1 MIKIKDEC
9 CEIIKNIQIAD
20 GMFDLTVKSD
30 FIAGTAMCG
39 QFANILVDGKT
50 LRRPISI
57 CDAENGVVRFVYQVK
72 GEGTQWL
79 SQRKAGES
87 LVVFGPLG
95 KGFNFKSK
103 PRHIVLI
110 GGGIGTPPM
119 LKTLKTAVENGC
131 IVDVILGFR
140 NKSLVILEDEFKAV
154 ANSVTVCTDDGS
166 YGVKGFVTD
175 ALKDVLKSQQ
185 IDCVMTCGPTPM
197 LKAIAGV
204 CMDNKVSC
212 QVSLEERMGCG
223 VGACVC
229 CVCKVKL
236 QGFKGY
242 QQVCKSGPVFDA
254 KAIVWYDT
262 KVSDKAQFE
271 QAKQIRTEVFCDE
284 QGFPYGCEFDE
295 LDDTA
300 THLIT
305 YDGARPIA
313 TGRVIDLGNGE
324 FKLGRIAVL
333 KAYRGRE
340 VGKALVEEMIE
351 YAMAQGAKKVLVDS
365 QVQAKGFYAKVGF
378 KEYGEEHMD
387 CHVPHVY
394 MSMDV

>member
-212 QVSLEERMGCG
+212 QVSLEARLSFRALRDISRFASPVLCLMLRLSFGTIQRFPT
-223 VGACVC
+223 
-229 CVCKVKL
+229 KL
-236 QGFKGY
+236 SLNRQSRSAPR
-242 QQVCKSGPVFDA
+242 CSA
-254 KAIVWYDT
+254 MSRASLT
-262 KVSDKAQFE
+262 AVSLMSLMILQ
-271 QAKQIRTEVFCDE
+271 
-284 QGFPYGCEFDE
+284 
-295 LDDTA
+295 
-300 THLIT
+300 LI
-305 YDGARPIA
+305 
-313 TGRVIDLGNGE
+313 
-324 FKLGRIAVL
+324 
-333 KAYRGRE
+333 
-340 VGKALVEEMIE
+340 
-351 YAMAQGAKKVLVDS
+351 
-365 QVQAKGFYAKVGF
+365 
-378 KEYGEEHMD
+378 
-387 CHVPHVY
+387 
-394 MSMDV
+394 